1 MIQTLSITN
10 GQAMPVS
17 QGQADHES
25 SRSAH
30 FTDGCLKLTNGNSAN
45 KTGRARAVDTGTRTQ
60 LERSEAISRIL
71 VTGGAGYLGAC
82 LVPLLLQRGHRVTV
96 YDTFEWGVTSLLPV
110 AGDPNLALVR
120 GDVRD
125 QELLSRVVEQADT
138 VVHLAAVVGYP
149 ACSQD
154 PELATSINVHGT
166 QVLLR
171 CLQPQQRLV
180 YASTGSCYG
189 AVPDGL
195 CTEETPISPLSLYGR
210 TKAEAE
216 RYVLDR
222 GGVALRLATVFG
234 VSPRMR
240 LDLLVNDLT
249 LRALREKTL
258 NVYEADFHRTFIH
271 VKDAARAFIFAID
284 NYDAMK
290 GRPFNVGDDD
300 MNMTKGQLAARIQA
314 KVPGC
319 TVALSDDGQDHDLRN
334 YRVSHL
340 KIRSLGLRAI
350 LTIDQGIDELIK
362 VLPQMSPSELTCSRN
377 VANGN

>member
-10 GQAMPVS
+10 GQAMPLS
-17 QGQADHES
+17 KKQDNHGS
-25 SRSAH
+25 CRP
-30 FTDGCLKLTNGNSAN
+30 TGKTNGCPKLTNGNGASENDPVQGVA
-45 KTGRARAVDTGTRTQ
+45 TDTRTPS
-60 LERSEAISRIL
+60 ERSEDISHVL
-71 VTGGAGYLGAC
+71 VTGGAGYLGSC
-82 LVPLLLQRGHRVTV
+82 LVPMLLQRGYKVTV
-96 YDTFEWGVTSLLPV
+96 YDTFDRGVTSLLPV
-110 AGDPNLALVR
+110 AGDANLALVR

-125 QELLSRVVEQADT
+125 QELLSRAVQQVDT

-149 ACSQD
+149 ACSRD
-154 PELATSINVHGT
+154 PELATSVNVHGT

-171 CLQPQQRLV
+171 CLQPHQRLV

-189 AVPDGL
+189 AVPNGL

-216 RYVLDR
+216 REVLDR

-271 VKDAARAFIFAID
+271 VKDAAQAFIFAID

-290 GRPFNVGDDD
+290 DRPFNVGDDA
-300 MNMTKGQLAARIQA
+300 MNMTKGQVAARIRD
-314 KVPGC
+314 KVPGSS
-319 TVALSDDGQDHDLRN
+319 VVLSDDGQDHDMRN
-334 YRVSHL
+334 YKVSHS
-340 KIRSLGLRAI
+340 KIRGLGFRAT
-350 LTIDQGIDELIK
+350 LTIDQGIGELIK
-362 VLPQMSPSELTCSRN
+362 VLPQMSFSELAASRN
-377 VANGN
+377 VTNGI

>member
-10 GQAMPVS
+10 EQAMPLS
-17 QGQADHES
+17 KGQDGHGSRRPADL
-25 SRSAH
+25 
-30 FTDGCLKLTNGNSAN
+30 TNGGLKLTNGNSTCDPAQ
-45 KTGRARAVDTGTRTQ
+45 AVDTRVKS
-60 LERSEAISRIL
+60 ERSEVISHVL
-71 VTGGAGYLGAC
+71 VTGGAGYLGSC
-82 LVPLLLQRGHRVTV
+82 LVPMLLQRGYKVTV
-96 YDTFEWGVTSLLPV
+96 YDTFEWGVTSLLPL
-110 AGDPNLALVR
+110 AGDPNLTMIR

-125 QELLSRVVEQADT
+125 QELLSRVVERADT

-149 ACSQD
+149 ACSRD
-154 PELATSINVHGT
+154 PELAMSVNVHGT

-171 CLQPQQRLV
+171 CLQPHQRLV

-189 AVPDGL
+189 AVPEGL

-216 RYVLDR
+216 REVLDH

-249 LRALREKTL
+249 LRALNEKTL

-271 VKDAARAFIFAID
+271 VKDAAQAFIFAID

-290 GRPFNVGDDD
+290 DRPFNVGDDV
-300 MNMTKGQLAARIQA
+300 MNMTKGQVATRIRE

-319 TVALSDDGQDHDLRN
+319 TVVLSDDGKDHDMRN
-334 YRVSHL
+334 YKVSHQ
-340 KIRSLGLRAI
+340 KICSLGFRAT
-350 LTIDQGIDELIK
+350 LTIDHGIEELIK
-362 VLPQMSPSELTCSRN
+362 VLPQMSSSELACCRN
-377 VANGN
+377 VVNGS